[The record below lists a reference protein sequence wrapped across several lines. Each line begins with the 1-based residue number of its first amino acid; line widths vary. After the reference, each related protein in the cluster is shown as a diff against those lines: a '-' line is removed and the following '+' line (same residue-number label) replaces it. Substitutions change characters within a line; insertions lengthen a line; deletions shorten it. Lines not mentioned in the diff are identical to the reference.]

1 MKPIDFVVF
10 DGDSSPNTPVLYIAE
25 AMVENIKVVGE
36 DGEYEVLSYY
46 YNREEWRMVLEIG
59 KKEA

>member
-10 DGDSSPNTPVLYIAE
+10 DGDSSPNTPVIHIAE
-25 AMVENIKVVGE
+25 AMNKSIKIFGA

-46 YNREEWRMVLEIG
+46 YDRKEGHMVLEIG
-59 KKEA
+59 KEEV